1 MARRPHFHFPRP
13 VPSTP
18 GPSGPGIVAKLR
30 FGPVGRPRWAV
41 ISLPCG
47 PRTDIL
53 CAVLWLVDRFR
64 STRASL
70 VVTVPSTRVVGS
82 IVVVLGG
89 RDRSSAG

>member
-18 GPSGPGIVAKLR
+18 GPSGPGTVAKLR

-64 STRASL
+64 SARASL